1 MGKNKALVIGP
12 LGQDGSFMCDILL
25 DKGYEVYGIIKIDT
39 DSSRLDSRISYYRI
53 DLNEN
58 KEAFKRLLIAKKPDE
73 IYNFMGITDVFHPW
87 SNAYDVYQNN
97 FMIPI
102 MMLET
107 IKEVNHD
114 IKFLQ
119 ASSSLVFGMN
129 KERPQNEETKR
140 NPIYHYGMA
149 KNFVDEAIKSYRK
162 NFDMNLTSV
171 ILYPHESER
180 RRDNFFSKKMIDGA
194 VDIKNGKLKRIEVGD
209 VNGYRDIG
217 YAKDYM
223 EACHLIMQQDVLDD
237 YVIGSGTPVKTSYF
251 IKEIFRKL
259 GLGPDS
265 IVIKDSLK
273 RGDDLSHL
281 IADNTKIKEL
291 GWEPTKTIDDIID
304 IMIKYKLNE

>member
-1 MGKNKALVIGP
+1 MENKKALVIGP

-25 DKGYEVYGIIKIDT
+25 SKGYEVYGIIKVNT
-39 DSSRLDSRISYYRI
+39 DPNRLDRRVCYYRRN
-53 DLNEN
+53 LNKMDDF
-58 KEAFKRLLIAKKPDE
+58 KELLLEMEPDE
-73 IYNFMGITDVFHPW
+73 VYNFMGITDVFHPW

-97 FMIPI
+97 FLIPI
-102 MMLET
+102 MMIDSIRESNL
-107 IKEVNHD
+107 N

-129 KERPQNEETKR
+129 KEKLQNEETKR

-162 NFDMNLTSV
+162 NFDMNLASA

-209 VNGYRDIG
+209 INGYRDIG

-237 YVIGSGTPVKTSYF
+237 YVIGSGIPVKTSYF

-259 GLGPDS
+259 GLSPDS
-265 IVIKDSLK
+265 IVIKDDLK

-281 IADNTKIKEL
+281 IADNSKIKKL
-291 GWEPTKTIDDIID
+291 GWKPTKNIDDIID
-304 IMIKYKLNE
+304 IMIKHKLNE